1 MNSEKKS
8 FFDKSKDMAMHLLK
22 LGLIGVIGIIGLKY
36 IASKSLMLPK
46 IS

>member
-1 MNSEKKS
+1 MNPEKKG
-8 FFDKSKDMAMHLLK
+8 FFDKSKDMAKHLLK
-22 LGLIGVIGIIGLKY
+22 LGLIGIIGIVGLKY